1 MVEIISQIIIHLNCM
16 FCLLFSANKSNVL
29 SVLFPA
35 IITMLGISVTVY
47 VFLEA
52 LVERN
57 KTQDFLSSSLMEL
70 GKKSN
75 EILLFLLLGFSFF
88 TIVLAGIICI
98 LPDSNDFNDSTSIV
112 AEVQNYVYVLLFV
125 ASIIDFIL
133 NIIFW
138 LKCIRFKKT
147 VLKCIHKKK
156 PHVEKEIENLFY
168 NIQDNIQDKTEYKN
182 NIIDK
187 ITEWYGKD
195 NWRAIKYDMFS
206 YQFTMLEHFVDS
218 HLKCGNERL
227 EGKELIIQFNLKF
240 QNNLSE
246 KESDEKELGHRKEQE
261 QAKWMNFLS
270 HESFAKIYFQL
281 GNYRDMV
288 RYLQLHDKTVKDLL
302 IDENILLMFNLV
314 MFKVFTCYLSKISI
328 QKHNQDHGKFKYAIF
343 HNFLL
348 SDSFFTFASFEESTM
363 NRCVLSDSTIN
374 DTLFQNMFY
383 RNVTFTNVNL
393 ENNKY
398 QNTHIES
405 ARFENCGMS
414 FSSFINSDISE
425 SFFSNMTGENIRFEN
440 TGFKNVSFSD
450 INFHNIRFCY
460 DKLEAC
466 KIHDCQF
473 NRVYLK
479 GISWKGI
486 DEIGRESIPLFPAKI
501 IKRKGFLDERDRLWK
516 QIEENTVL
524 NISGILFNESVL
536 YDSSEL
542 AWIKMTSGNLCY
554 SDLDSCNIS
563 YSYMYGTCFCS
574 SHLVFARMKALVLAE
589 SDFDK
594 AKLFK
599 SKWIFV
605 NLYDSLLR
613 DVNATDAVFSLVNFD
628 MADCE
633 RSIMSCVICRVCSFH
648 YTNLMHTD
656 LTNARFYKCGFE
668 GSRMSRS
675 KLIGTVFQKCGFK
688 NFVSQY
694 IEIQEGKFTGCHFND
709 ADYSGSHI
717 INTTF
722 HECLFKNANF
732 RVTRCKNVTIENSQ
746 IIVHD
751 KEELI
756 CLNGVV
762 LKNTIISAGGKE
774 LKIRSCEL
782 NTRNTKAIM
791 HRLGCRSRSKQ

>member
-1 MVEIISQIIIHLNCM
+1 MAEIISQIIKYLNYM
-16 FCLLFSANKSNVL
+16 LCLLFSADKSNVL
-29 SVLFPA
+29 SVLFPT

-75 EILLFLLLGFSFF
+75 EILLFFLFGFSFF
-88 TIVLAGIICI
+88 TIILAGIICI
-98 LPDSNDFNDSTSIV
+98 LPDSADYNDSISI
-112 AEVQNYVYVLLFV
+112 ATEVQNHAYVFLFV

-138 LKCIRFKKT
+138 LKCIRFKKA

-156 PHVEKEIENLFY
+156 PHVEKEIENLLY
-168 NIQDNIQDKTEYKN
+168 NMQDSIQDKTEYKN
-182 NIIDK
+182 NIIEK

-206 YQFTMLEHFVDS
+206 YQFIMLEHFVDS

-227 EGKELIIQFNLKF
+227 EGKELIIQLNLKF
-240 QNNLSE
+240 QNSLSE
-246 KESDEKELGHRKEQE
+246 EADEKELGHRGEQE

-288 RYLQLHDKTVKDLL
+288 RYLQLHDKTAKGLP
-302 IDENILLMFNLV
+302 IDENILIVYNLV
-314 MFKVFTCYLSKISI
+314 MFKVFTCYLSKVSI
-328 QKHNQDHGKFKYAIF
+328 QGHNQDHGKFKYAIF
-343 HNFLL
+343 NNFSL

-363 NRCVLSDSTIN
+363 NRCILSDSTIN

-383 RNVTFTNVNL
+383 RNVTFRNVNL

-398 QNTHIES
+398 RNTHMES

-414 FSSFINSDISE
+414 FSSFIDSDISE

-440 TGFKNVSFSD
+440 TEFKNVSFLD
-450 INFHNIRFCY
+450 INFHNIRFRY
-460 DKLEAC
+460 DKREAC

-479 GISWKGI
+479 DIRWEGI
-486 DEIGRESIPLFPAKI
+486 DEIRRESFPSFPAKI

-524 NISGILFNESVL
+524 DISKIAFDESVL

-542 AWIKMTSGNLCY
+542 VWIKMDSGNLCY

-563 YSYMYGTCFCS
+563 YSYMYGACFCS
-574 SHLVFARMKALVLAE
+574 SRLVFARMKALVLAE

-594 AKLFK
+594 AKLFE

-613 DVNATDAVFSLVNFD
+613 NVNATDAVFSLVNFD
-628 MADCE
+628 MADCK

-668 GSRMSRS
+668 GSKMSGS
-675 KLIGTVFQKCGFK
+675 KLIGTVFRKCGFK

-694 IEIQEGKFTGCHFND
+694 VEIQEGKFTGCHFND

-722 HECLFKNANF
+722 HECVFKNVDF
-732 RVTRCKNVTIENSQ
+732 RETRCKNVTMENSR

-751 KEELI
+751 KDDLI
-756 CLNGVV
+756 CLNGAI

-774 LKIRSCEL
+774 LKIRSCKL
-782 NTRNTKAIM
+782 NVRNTKAIM
-791 HRLGCRSRSKQ
+791 DRLGLQVTE

>member
-1 MVEIISQIIIHLNCM
+1 MVEIISQIKIHLECM
-16 FCLLFSANKSNVL
+16 FCLLFSADKSDVL

-35 IITMLGISVTVY
+35 TITMLGISVTVY

-57 KTQDFLSSSLMEL
+57 KTQDLLSSSLMEL
-70 GKKSN
+70 GKKYN
-75 EILLFLLLGFSFF
+75 ESLLFFLLGFSFF
-88 TIVLAGIICI
+88 AIVLAGIICI
-98 LPDSNDFNDSTSIV
+98 LPNSTNYNDSKFIAV
-112 AEVQNYVYVLLFV
+112 EVKNYVYILLFAV
-125 ASIIDFIL
+125 SIIDFIL

-138 LKCIRFKKT
+138 LRCIRLKKT
-147 VLKCIHKKK
+147 VLKRIRKKK
-156 PHVEKEIENLFY
+156 LSVERKIKTLLY
-168 NIQDNIQDKTEYKN
+168 KIQDSIQDKTEYKN

-187 ITEWYGKD
+187 ITEWHGED

-227 EGKELIIQFNLKF
+227 EGKELLIQFNIKF
-240 QNNLSE
+240 ENELSE
-246 KESDEKELGHRKEQE
+246 KEYDEKELGHRKAQE
-261 QAKWMNFLS
+261 QAKWMSFLS
-270 HESFAKIYFQL
+270 HESFVKIYFQL

-288 RYLQLHDKTVKDLL
+288 RYLQQHGKTAKNLSINEDIL
-302 IDENILLMFNLV
+302 ILYNLV

-328 QKHNQDHGKFKYAIF
+328 QGHSQDHGKFKYAIF
-343 HNFLL
+343 YNFSM

-374 DTLFQNMFY
+374 DTLFQNMLY
-383 RNVTFTNVNL
+383 RNVTFRNVNL
-393 ENNKY
+393 ENNEY
-398 QNTHIES
+398 QNTHIE
-405 ARFENCGMS
+405 ATRFENCGMS
-414 FSSFINSDISE
+414 FSFFIDSNISE
-425 SFFSNMTGENIRFEN
+425 SIFSNMTGENIRFEN
-440 TGFKNVSFSD
+440 TEFKNVSFLD
-450 INFHNIRFCY
+450 INFHDIRFRY
-460 DKLEAC
+460 DKPKAC

-479 GISWKGI
+479 GISWEGI
-486 DEIGRESIPLFPAKI
+486 SEIRMEGLLAFPAKI
-501 IKRKGFLDERDRLWK
+501 IEMEGFLDERDRLWK

-536 YDSSEL
+536 YNSSEL
-542 AWIKMTSGNLCY
+542 ARIKMTSGNLCY

-563 YSYMYGTCFCS
+563 YSNMYGSCFCS
-574 SHLVFARMKALVLAE
+574 SRLVFARMKALVLAE

-594 AKLFK
+594 AKLYE

-613 DVNATDAVFSLVNFD
+613 DVNATDAVFFLVNFD

-633 RSIMSCVICRVCSFH
+633 RSIMSHVICRVCSFH

-668 GSRMSRS
+668 GSKMSRS
-675 KLIGTVFQKCGFK
+675 KLIGTVFRKCCFI
-688 NFVSQY
+688 NFESQY
-694 IEIQEGKFTGCHFND
+694 IEIKEVKFIGCHFND
-709 ADYSGSHI
+709 ADYSGSYI

-722 HECLFKNANF
+722 QECLFKNVNF
-732 RVTRCKNVTIENSQ
+732 REIRCKNVTIDNSQ

-751 KEELI
+751 KEDLI

-762 LKNTIISAGGKE
+762 LKNTTISVGG
-774 LKIRSCEL
+774 LKIRFCKL
-782 NTRNTKAIM
+782 NIRNTKAIM
-791 HRLGCRSRSKQ
+791 DKLSYRSRSKL